1 LFSFQ
6 FINLIKEIF
15 NRSIKDFDD
24 PELRKNLYISLF
36 LTFILTILSCYLLYL
51 FLDQYIFESLKFS
64 SSNKFIN
71 LILTSFII
79 QFIIS
84 IAQYFALWIFFSIIL
99 IPIGNLISS
108 LFEEKIFEIVK
119 EHNSYN
125 FSKNRKSIT
134 FIKSIIF
141 TIKLSFIAIL
151 INVVLIPIYFF
162 LPIAN
167 IIIFILVNGYLIG
180 REFYGNILM
189 QFYDKEE
196 IRKYYIDSSREAHA
210 FGCLICFLYT
220 VPVLNLFA
228 PFFATLCF
236 SHLLL
241 QKESDKTNK

>member
-1 LFSFQ
+1 MFSFQ
-6 FINLIKEIF
+6 TINSIKKIF
-15 NRSIKDFDD
+15 NISIKGFDD
-24 PELRKNLYISLF
+24 PSLRKYLYISLF
-36 LTFILTILSCYLLYL
+36 LTFILTTLFCYLVYL

-64 SSNKFIN
+64 SSNKFFN
-71 LILTSFII
+71 LILTSFIV

-108 LFEEKIFEIVK
+108 LFEEKIFDIAK
-119 EHNSYN
+119 EKNLYN
-125 FSKNRKSIT
+125 FNKNRKSVT
-134 FIKSIIF
+134 FIKSIIL
-141 TIKLSFIAIL
+141 TIKLSLIAIL
-151 INVVLIPIYFF
+151 VNIVLIPIYFF

-189 QFYDKEE
+189 QFYEKKE
-196 IRKYYIDSSREAHA
+196 IRKYYVDSSSEVYA

-241 QKESDKTNK
+241 QKEST